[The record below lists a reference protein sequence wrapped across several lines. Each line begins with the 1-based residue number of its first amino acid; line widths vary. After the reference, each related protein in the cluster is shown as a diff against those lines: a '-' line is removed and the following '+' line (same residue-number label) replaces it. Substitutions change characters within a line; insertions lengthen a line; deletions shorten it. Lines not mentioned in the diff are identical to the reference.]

1 MNEASSFDD
10 ALKQINRIWSTISG
24 DNIFVAYNHPLHGTH
39 ADLLYRQE
47 LKDLLRRHSAES
59 IITNSIP
66 VSSLKENVSL
76 KEEE

>member
-1 MNEASSFDD
+1 MSEVSSIDE
-10 ALKQINRIWSTISG
+10 ALKPRNRIWGTE
-24 DNIFVAYNHPLHGTH
+24 DNIFAAYNHPLHEIH

-59 IITNSIP
+59 LIANSKP
-66 VSSLKENVSL
+66 VSSLKENVVL